1 MSALTLES
9 LVQQVGSS
17 TTSQAEVLR
26 NILAAAAFESSTST
40 DNSPSKKDTATTSSV
55 SSTGSS
61 SSDFIN
67 SSSLGGAK
75 METDVTGNDCNKN
88 VNYAEI
94 WNRAVNSSG
103 GNKEDFKN
111 LSLEQSF
118 LTTGVNGLPIM
129 NLKCTEC
136 GVVKTTSEDLEI
148 HIKVEHLNWLPFECP
163 LCKISRPS
171 DNQMREHIHSSHRQ
185 NTTKFQYLD
194 NETAKRTLQLMMDK
208 AHLAAASSS
217 SSSSSSSLLK
227 SNINKV
233 SVNDCEN
240 LSQKSS
246 NKRTLVDNLLFSKL
260 APALNGCTASLSP
273 TSSPNSPAAS
283 STTTTTSNTNL
294 LQLPISRKRPATST
308 TTSSSSSS
316 TTTNNDIYTTES
328 FLAQLQKNT
337 SKNNDINLK
346 NDDDKE
352 HRENEIQTSNNEI
365 DFSIQLANLFGSLKK
380 DNLLCKMEKETSPI
394 DSTSNTLNLTALLN
408 SSVAN
413 LDAEENKRSKIM
425 AKKRVLGLCSR
436 CQKPVTA
443 GSRQVHI
450 FYHLGKDYSMYRF
463 QCLYPN
469 CTVAHYRKDQLEA
482 HHIKAHGGINPSML
496 EDRSQELNAACQ
508 ELSMELLGTTNNNP
522 GPTAAEAQ
530 VIFEALQKEAVEQM
544 SKKKKRKKS
553 DGKTLLPK
561 MMLNSMGRED
571 GPHSEMIECRIC
583 DKFILAKIKGFH
595 VLWHITKDKGIPR
608 YACKVCNY
616 KHDRSLNV
624 NNHAKAAHGMEDCCE
639 DMMVK
644 HAHLVKEM
652 SEECFGSMVLSFNG
666 GFTNNAEARKKS
678 HKNHEIT
685 DRENKAVNGTTNH
698 SNNNDN
704 ESDNGHD
711 DDSENGTDSD
721 NNNENEDDE

>member
-17 TTSQAEVLR
+17 TTSQAEILR
-26 NILAAAAFESSTST
+26 NILAAATFETT
-40 DNSPSKKDTATTSSV
+40 TNNSPSKKDTTTTSSI
-55 SSTGSS
+55 SSTGSL
-61 SSDFIN
+61 SSDFVN
-67 SSSLGGAK
+67 SSSLGGV
-75 METDVTGNDCNKN
+75 TTHDDVTGNGCNKN

-103 GNKEDFKN
+103 GNKEDLKG

-208 AHLAAASSS
+208 AHLAAATLSSS
-217 SSSSSSSLLK
+217 LASSSSSLLK
-227 SNINKV
+227 NNINKL
-233 SVNDCEN
+233 SLNGYEN
-240 LSQKSS
+240 SPQKSTT
-246 NKRTLVDNLLFSKL
+246 KKTLVDNLLFSKL

-283 STTTTTSNTNL
+283 STTSSNNL
-294 LQLPISRKRPATST
+294 LQLSSSSRKRPATST
-308 TTSSSSSS
+308 TTSSISS
-316 TTTNNDIYTTES
+316 TTTNNDICTTES
-328 FLAQLQKNT
+328 FLAQLQKNAL
-337 SKNNDINLK
+337 KNNDINLT
-346 NDDDKE
+346 NDNDKE
-352 HRENEIQTSNNEI
+352 HRENDFKTTNNEI
-365 DFSIQLANLFGSLKK
+365 DLGIQLANLFGSLKK
-380 DNLLCKMEKETSPI
+380 DNPVYKKEKEGTPL
-394 DSTSNTLNLTALLN
+394 DSTNNSLNLTALLN

-413 LDAEENKRSKIM
+413 LDAEESKRSKIM

-544 SKKKKRKKS
+544 SKKKKRKKG

-666 GFTNNAEARKKS
+666 GFTNSAEARRKS
-678 HKNHEIT
+678 AKQNEIV
-685 DRENKAVNGTTNH
+685 DRENKEVNGTTNQN
-698 SNNNDN
+698 SNNDN

>member
-26 NILAAAAFESSTST
+26 NILAAAAFESSPSST
-40 DNSPSKKDTATTSSV
+40 NTPSKKGTTTTSSV

-67 SSSLGGAK
+67 SSTLGGV
-75 METDVTGNDCNKN
+75 TINDDVMGNGCGKKK

-103 GNKEDFKN
+103 GNKEDIKG
-111 LSLEQSF
+111 LSLEQSY

-185 NTTKFQYLD
+185 NAAKFQYLD
-194 NETAKRTLQLMMDK
+194 NESAKRTLQLMMDK
-208 AHLAAASSS
+208 AHLAAAA
-217 SSSSSSSLLK
+217 SSSSSSLSPSK
-227 SNINKV
+227 SNINK
-233 SVNDCEN
+233 
-240 LSQKSS
+240 LSLNGYESSPQKIS

-260 APALNGCTASLSP
+260 APALNGCKASLSP
-273 TSSPNSPAAS
+273 TSSPNSPAATSS
-283 STTTTTSNTNL
+283 STTNNNL
-294 LQLPISRKRPATST
+294 LQLPSSRKRPATST
-308 TTSSSSSS
+308 TTSSISS
-316 TTTNNDIYTTES
+316 TTTNNDLYTTES

-337 SKNNDINLK
+337 STNNDV

-352 HRENEIQTSNNEI
+352 YRENVIDSTNNEI
-365 DFSIQLANLFGSLKK
+365 DLGLQLASLFGSIKQENPGK
-380 DNLLCKMEKETSPI
+380 EEEKTLL
-394 DSTSNTLNLTALLN
+394 DSTSNSLNLTALLN

-413 LDAEENKRSKIM
+413 LDAEETKRSKIM

-544 SKKKKRKKS
+544 SKKKKRKKG

-571 GPHSEMIECRIC
+571 GPHSEMIECKIC

-666 GFTNNAEARKKS
+666 GFTNSAEARRKS
-678 HKNHEIT
+678 HKHHEVT
-685 DRENKAVNGTTNH
+685 DVENKDVNGTTNTDAAIE
-698 SNNNDN
+698 NDN

-711 DDSENGTDSD
+711 DDSENGIDSD
-721 NNNENEDDE
+721 NNNENDDDVN

>member
-9 LVQQVGSS
+9 LVQQVGS
-17 TTSQAEVLR
+17 TTSQAEMLR
-26 NILAAAAFESSTST
+26 NIFAAATSTQSNTSLFDNAISSNTLNNTYKKGSTSSSTI
-40 DNSPSKKDTATTSSV
+40 
-55 SSTGSS
+55 SS
-61 SSDFIN
+61 SSTPSCALSDIPSASN
-67 SSSLGGAK
+67 DDTTGGK
-75 METDVTGNDCNKN
+75 K

-103 GNKEDFKN
+103 GNKDDLKN
-111 LSLEQSF
+111 LSLDQSF

-136 GVVKTTSEDLEI
+136 GVVKTTSEDLEV

-171 DNQMREHIHSSHRQ
+171 DNQMREHIHSAHRQ
-185 NTTKFQYLD
+185 NATKFQYLD
-194 NETAKRTLQLMMDK
+194 NEKAKRTLQLMMDK
-208 AHLAAASSS
+208 AHLAAASYKSNKSTSSVNGHDNGSSQLFSS
-217 SSSSSSSLLK
+217 SSSISTK
-227 SNINKV
+227 K
-233 SVNDCEN
+233 
-240 LSQKSS
+240 
-246 NKRTLVDNLLFSKL
+246 TVDNLLFSKL
-260 APALNGCTASLSP
+260 AQTVNASSSSALNGCTASLSP

-283 STTTTTSNTNL
+283 TVAVNIPS
-294 LQLPISRKRPATST
+294 SRKRQATT
-308 TTSSSSSS
+308 
-316 TTTNNDIYTTES
+316 DLYTTES
-328 FLAQLQKNT
+328 FLAQLQKNSVKEECDENGTILNDTTNGVT
-337 SKNNDINLK
+337 SSEVDL
-346 NDDDKE
+346 
-352 HRENEIQTSNNEI
+352 S
-365 DFSIQLANLFGSLKK
+365 FQLASLFGNIKK
-380 DNLLCKMEKETSPI
+380 DTQLKRDDTIRAPDTTISSTANTS
-394 DSTSNTLNLTALLN
+394 LNLTALLN

-413 LDAEENKRSKIM
+413 LDAEESKRSKIM

-666 GFTNNAEARKKS
+666 GFNNSEAKRKLAKQES
-678 HKNHEIT
+678 ANEDRDHKEETENGNH
-685 DRENKAVNGTTNH
+685 
-698 SNNNDN
+698 NDN

-711 DDSENGTDSD
+711 DNDSENGINESEHGNNESDNDSESD
-721 NNNENEDDE
+721 NNNENDEDGNDE

>member
-1 MSALTLES
+1 
-9 LVQQVGSS
+9 
-17 TTSQAEVLR
+17 
-26 NILAAAAFESSTST
+26 
-40 DNSPSKKDTATTSSV
+40 
-55 SSTGSS
+55 
-61 SSDFIN
+61 
-67 SSSLGGAK
+67 
-75 METDVTGNDCNKN
+75 
-88 VNYAEI
+88 
-94 WNRAVNSSG
+94 
-103 GNKEDFKN
+103 
-111 LSLEQSF
+111 
-118 LTTGVNGLPIM
+118 M

-208 AHLAAASSS
+208 AHLAAATLSSS
-217 SSSSSSSLLK
+217 LASSSSSLLK
-227 SNINKV
+227 NNINKL
-233 SVNDCEN
+233 SLNGYEN
-240 LSQKSS
+240 SPQKSTT
-246 NKRTLVDNLLFSKL
+246 KKTLVDNLLFSKL

-283 STTTTTSNTNL
+283 STTSSNNL
-294 LQLPISRKRPATST
+294 LQLSSSSRKRPATST
-308 TTSSSSSS
+308 TTSSISS
-316 TTTNNDIYTTES
+316 TTTNN
-328 FLAQLQKNT
+328 
-337 SKNNDINLK
+337 
-346 NDDDKE
+346 
-352 HRENEIQTSNNEI
+352 
-365 DFSIQLANLFGSLKK
+365 
-380 DNLLCKMEKETSPI
+380 
-394 DSTSNTLNLTALLN
+394 
-408 SSVAN
+408 
-413 LDAEENKRSKIM
+413 LDAEESKRSKIM

-544 SKKKKRKKS
+544 SKKKKRKKG

-666 GFTNNAEARKKS
+666 GFTNSAEARRKS
-678 HKNHEIT
+678 AKQNEIV
-685 DRENKAVNGTTNH
+685 DRENKEVNGTTNQN
-698 SNNNDN
+698 SNNDN

>member
-26 NILAAAAFESSTST
+26 NILAAAAFESSPSST
-40 DNSPSKKDTATTSSV
+40 NTPSKKGTTTTSSV

-67 SSSLGGAK
+67 SSTLGGV
-75 METDVTGNDCNKN
+75 TINDDVIGNGCGNKK

-103 GNKEDFKN
+103 GNKEDIKG
-111 LSLEQSF
+111 LSLEQSY

-185 NTTKFQYLD
+185 NATKFQYLD
-194 NETAKRTLQLMMDK
+194 NESAKRTLQLMMDK
-208 AHLAAASSS
+208 AHLAAAAA
-217 SSSSSSSLLK
+217 SSSLSLSPSK
-227 SNINKV
+227 SNINK
-233 SVNDCEN
+233 
-240 LSQKSS
+240 LSLNGYESSPQKIST
-246 NKRTLVDNLLFSKL
+246 KRTLVDNLLFSKL
-260 APALNGCTASLSP
+260 APALNGCKASLSP
-273 TSSPNSPAAS
+273 TSSPNSPAATSS
-283 STTTTTSNTNL
+283 STTNNNL
-294 LQLPISRKRPATST
+294 LQLPTSRKRPATST
-308 TTSSSSSS
+308 TASSSISS
-316 TTTNNDIYTTES
+316 TTTNNDLYTTES

-337 SKNNDINLK
+337 STINDIN
-346 NDDDKE
+346 DDEKE
-352 HRENEIQTSNNEI
+352 YRENIIDSTNNEI
-365 DFSIQLANLFGSLKK
+365 DLGLQLASLFGSIKQENSIK
-380 DNLLCKMEKETSPI
+380 EEEKTLLDT
-394 DSTSNTLNLTALLN
+394 TSNSLNLTALLN

-413 LDAEENKRSKIM
+413 LDAEETKRSKIM

-544 SKKKKRKKS
+544 SKKKKRKKG

-571 GPHSEMIECRIC
+571 GPHSEMIECKIC

-666 GFTNNAEARKKS
+666 GFTNSAEARRKS
-678 HKNHEIT
+678 HKHHEVT
-685 DRENKAVNGTTNH
+685 DVENKNVNGTTNTDPPIE
-698 SNNNDN
+698 NDN

-711 DDSENGTDSD
+711 DDSENGIDSD
-721 NNNENEDDE
+721 NNNENDDDVN